1 MSEGSDVEGNGGRG
15 VGRGAGRGT
24 ADDSAVGVRNGSSV
38 DLGIVA
44 AGGRDDSLGPGELDG
59 FKPSSFDLGGVAE
72 GLGVLTGSAFSIRF
86 GFGVSFSESAFFF
99 GEGDFSSSALG
110 LFFVAGL
117 FVGSGVSVAFAFGFG
132 ATSSSSSPVFL
143 PGDFAFGFGV
153 GDSSSSSS
161 ELFFGRGVFVGSG
174 VSVGFVFAFGF
185 GVGVGFFLDFD
196 FRLAGFGL
204 AVDSGVSEGVGEVTA
219 RISSRALRASR
230 FFFSSSVSCA

>member
-1 MSEGSDVEGNGGRG
+1 
-15 VGRGAGRGT
+15 
-24 ADDSAVGVRNGSSV
+24 
-38 DLGIVA
+38 
-44 AGGRDDSLGPGELDG
+44 
-59 FKPSSFDLGGVAE
+59 LGGVAE

-86 GFGVSFSESAFFF
+86 GFGVSFSEPAFFF
-99 GEGDFSSSALG
+99 GEGDFSGSALG
-110 LFFVAGL
+110 LFFVAGV

-132 ATSSSSSPVFL
+132 AASSSSSPVFL

-153 GDSSSSSS
+153 GDSSSSS

-174 VSVGFVFAFGF
+174 VSLGFVFALGF

-196 FRLAGFGL
+196 FRLAGLGL
-204 AVDSGVSEGVGEVTA
+204 AVGSGVSEGVGEVTA